1 MPSHITAVIQF
12 STFFLVSLGLL
23 TTYHCRKWDIK
34 AQKTEDSMT
43 TAVVGLPQKLP
54 MMVGSTVK
62 LENVTGKS
70 KMKSDLVEPEK
81 NWAELNPDFDVPHRG
96 YE

>member
-1 MPSHITAVIQF
+1 
-12 STFFLVSLGLL
+12 
-23 TTYHCRKWDIK
+23 
-34 AQKTEDSMT
+34 MT
-43 TAVVGLPQKLP
+43 TAVVGLPQKLV
-54 MMVGSTVK
+54 MKVGSAVK

>member
-1 MPSHITAVIQF
+1 
-12 STFFLVSLGLL
+12 
-23 TTYHCRKWDIK
+23 
-34 AQKTEDSMT
+34 MT

-62 LENVTGKS
+62 LEGVTGKS

>member
-1 MPSHITAVIQF
+1 
-12 STFFLVSLGLL
+12 
-23 TTYHCRKWDIK
+23 
-34 AQKTEDSMT
+34 MT
-43 TAVVGLPQKLP
+43 TAVVGPPPKIL

-70 KMKSDLVEPEK
+70 KMKTELMEPEK

>member
-1 MPSHITAVIQF
+1 
-12 STFFLVSLGLL
+12 
-23 TTYHCRKWDIK
+23 
-34 AQKTEDSMT
+34 MT
-43 TAVVGLPQKLP
+43 TAVVGLPPKIL

-62 LENVTGKS
+62 LEGVTEKS

>member
-1 MPSHITAVIQF
+1 
-12 STFFLVSLGLL
+12 
-23 TTYHCRKWDIK
+23 
-34 AQKTEDSMT
+34 MT
-43 TAVVGLPQKLP
+43 TAVVGLTQKLP

-62 LENVTGKS
+62 LEGVTGKS

>member
-1 MPSHITAVIQF
+1 
-12 STFFLVSLGLL
+12 
-23 TTYHCRKWDIK
+23 
-34 AQKTEDSMT
+34 MT
-43 TAVVGLPQKLP
+43 TAVVGLPPKIL

-62 LENVTGKS
+62 LEGVTGKS

-81 NWAELNPDFDVPHRG
+81 NWAELNPDFHVPHRG

>member
-1 MPSHITAVIQF
+1 
-12 STFFLVSLGLL
+12 
-23 TTYHCRKWDIK
+23 
-34 AQKTEDSMT
+34 MT

-62 LENVTGKS
+62 LESVTEKS

>member
-1 MPSHITAVIQF
+1 
-12 STFFLVSLGLL
+12 
-23 TTYHCRKWDIK
+23 
-34 AQKTEDSMT
+34 MT
-43 TAVVGLPQKLP
+43 TAVVGLPPKIL

-62 LENVTGKS
+62 LEGVTGKS

-81 NWAELNPDFDVPHRG
+81 NWAELKPDFDVPHRG

>member
-1 MPSHITAVIQF
+1 
-12 STFFLVSLGLL
+12 
-23 TTYHCRKWDIK
+23 
-34 AQKTEDSMT
+34 MT

-54 MMVGSTVK
+54 TMVGSTVK

-70 KMKSDLVEPEK
+70 KMKTELMEPEK
-81 NWAELNPDFDVPHRG
+81 NWAELNPEFDVPHRG

>member
-1 MPSHITAVIQF
+1 
-12 STFFLVSLGLL
+12 
-23 TTYHCRKWDIK
+23 
-34 AQKTEDSMT
+34 MT
-43 TAVVGLPQKLP
+43 TAAVGLPPKIL

-62 LENVTGKS
+62 FENVTGKS
-70 KMKSDLVEPEK
+70 KIKSDLVEPEK